1 MIIADA
7 AQGHEADP
15 GPETNQVS
23 EKCFSKLRISKGVG
37 HFGARINIK
46 INISQYNIHLTFIF

>member
-15 GPETNQVS
+15 GPETDQVS
-23 EKCFSKLRISKGVG
+23 EKCFPKLGISKGVG
-37 HFGARINIK
+37 NFGARNSIK
-46 INISQYNIHLTFIF
+46 INISQYTTYLIN